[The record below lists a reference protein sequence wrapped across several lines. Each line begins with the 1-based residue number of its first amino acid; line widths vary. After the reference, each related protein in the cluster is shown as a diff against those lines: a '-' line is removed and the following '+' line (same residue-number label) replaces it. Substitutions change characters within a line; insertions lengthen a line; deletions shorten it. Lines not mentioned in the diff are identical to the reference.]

1 MMRNAKLAAVAAS
14 VVMAMT
20 AAGTS
25 VSVLADDVSGNVA
38 TNGSTSME
46 EVIGALSEQFME
58 DHPDVTITYD
68 ATGSGAGIEAAS
80 TGACDIG
87 LASRDL
93 KDEETAKGL
102 QQTTIAIDGIAIIVN
117 ADNPVD
123 DLSVEQIAS
132 IYTGGTTNWKDVGGD
147 DLEIAAIGREAGSGT
162 RDGFETITDT
172 KDECKLS
179 QELTSTG
186 AVIEAVKNSP
196 NAIGYAS
203 YSAVA
208 QGQDGV
214 KVLTVEGVACTEDTI
229 GDGSYVIQRDFNLI
243 TMKDTALSDAAQ
255 AFFDYCTSED
265 AADLIKGAGVVPY
278 VTSAAAEGT
287 TEAAAAAETDTAKAQ

>member
-1 MMRNAKLAAVAAS
+1 MKR
-14 VVMAMT
+14 
-20 AAGTS
+20 
-25 VSVLADDVSGNVA
+25 
-38 TNGSTSME
+38 
-46 EVIGALSEQFME
+46 
-58 DHPDVTITYD
+58 
-68 ATGSGAGIEAAS
+68 
-80 TGACDIG
+80 
-87 LASRDL
+87 
-93 KDEETAKGL
+93 
-102 QQTTIAIDGIAIIVN
+102 
-117 ADNPVD
+117 DNPVD

-132 IYTGGTTNWKDVGGD
+132 IYTGGTTSWKDVGGD